1 MERDLLEKLR
11 SVDTPTICNAIEVA
25 EGRRGFD
32 AFTKA
37 SMHSSDPG
45 SGAIVGFAVTA
56 RVSAAAPPSEPPD
69 VIRERRM
76 AYYAAMAEAPSSGAL
91 PSSRI
96 STGRARSAPGG
107 ARSIRR
113 STRDLGS
120 LGAVTNGLMR
130 DLDALAP
137 GFPVIAGGVGPS
149 HAHVHVREIGGPVS
163 VFGMQVQEGDLIH
176 ADRHGACVIPPGIL
190 PDLSAAIDKMIASE
204 ALVLGPAREAG
215 FNLEKLKKAWAAFEA
230 ART

>member
-1 MERDLLEKLR
+1 MERELLEKLR

-37 SMHSSDPG
+37 SMHSSDPDSG
-45 SGAIVGFAVTA
+45 SIVGFAVTA
-56 RVSAAAPPSEPPD
+56 RVSAAEPPSDPPD
-69 VIRERRM
+69 VVRKRRM
-76 AYYAAMAEAPSSGAL
+76 AYYAAMAEAPRPAIAVIEDLDGSGAV
-91 PSSRI
+91 
-96 STGRARSAPGG
+96 G
-107 ARSIRR
+107 AWWGEVN
-113 STRDLGS
+113 TTVHKGLGVA
-120 LGAVTNGLMR
+120 GAVTNGLMR
-130 DLDALAP
+130 DLDALAA

-176 ADRHGACVIPPGIL
+176 ADRHGACVIPPEIL
-190 PDLSAAIDKMIASE
+190 PELPAAIDKMIASE